1 MKLEDTAPE
10 QETEDDDME
19 RCAPA
24 DGGEADLHKERRS
37 VTKT

>member
-19 RCAPA
+19 RRAPA
-24 DGGEADLHKERRS
+24 DGGGPAQGEEERH
-37 VTKT
+37 

>member
-24 DGGEADLHKERRS
+24 GGGTAQGEEERH
-37 VTKT
+37 